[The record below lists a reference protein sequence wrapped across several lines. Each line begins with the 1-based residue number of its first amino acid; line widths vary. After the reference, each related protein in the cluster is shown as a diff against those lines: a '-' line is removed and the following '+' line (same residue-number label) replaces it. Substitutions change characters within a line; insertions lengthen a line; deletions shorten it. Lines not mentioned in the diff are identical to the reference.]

1 MTIDEVR
8 ASFDAHLDGEL
19 GPEDVAAFEDALRNH
34 PELAAEWEAYQNT
47 VNALRQM
54 PAPKP
59 PSDLMESTSRRWRRR
74 QRLRYYE
81 DDRGHRYRLE
91 LALCVLLVIALIAV
105 GGLSSLT
112 SEELAE
118 PRITDGV
125 QTTRPSVPLAQ
136 WLVALG
142 PVKDVSTAEIERFQ
156 LELPSVREG
165 AFRATL
171 LSYPDWTIESRASL
185 SDGQVRYILLKKT
198 INPTEPLGESL
209 R

>member
-1 MTIDEVR
+1 MTIDEAR

-19 GPEDVAAFEDALRNH
+19 SPDDLTAFEDAVRNS
-34 PELAAEWEAYQNT
+34 PALAAEWEAYKNT
-47 VNALRQM
+47 VQALRQM

-81 DDRGHRYRLE
+81 EDRGHRYRLE

-105 GGLSSLT
+105 GGLSSFT

-118 PRITDGV
+118 PRVTE
-125 QTTRPSVPLAQ
+125 TEPLTRPSVPLAQ
-136 WLVALG
+136 WLVAFG
-142 PVKDVSTAEIERFQ
+142 PVKDVSKAEKKRFQ

-171 LSYPDWTIESRASL
+171 LSYPDWEIESRASL

-198 INPTEPLGESL
+198 TNPTETLGESL
-209 R
+209 